1 MLRKGRKPMAK
12 NDFGG
17 MTLKQMIDMQDR
29 LAAAIE
35 EKRKEDREE
44 TKRAVEE
51 FAEKRGF
58 SVTDLFGA
66 TGRKKG
72 GKVAVKYIN
81 PENRSETWTGRGRT
95 PRWLAEKLK
104 KGAKIDQFE
113 I

>member
-1 MLRKGRKPMAK
+1 MLRRGRKTMAK
-12 NDFGG
+12 NDFAG
-17 MTLKQMIDMQDR
+17 MTLKQMIDMQDK
-29 LAAAIE
+29 LAVAIE
-35 EKRKEDREE
+35 EKRKGEREE
-44 TKRAVEE
+44 TRRAVEE

>member
-1 MLRKGRKPMAK
+1 MLRKGRNPMAK
-12 NDFGG
+12 NDFVG
-17 MTLKQMIDMQDR
+17 MTLKQMLDMQGK
-29 LAAAIE
+29 LAVAIE
-35 EKRKEDREE
+35 EKRKEEREE

-66 TGRKKG
+66 GGRKKG

-104 KGAKIDQFE
+104 KGAKIEQFE

>member
-12 NDFGG
+12 NDFSG
-17 MTLKQMIDMQDR
+17 MTLKQMIDMHER
-29 LAAAIE
+29 LGAAIE
-35 EKRKEDREE
+35 DKRKEDRDETRRALEE
-44 TKRAVEE
+44 L
-51 FAEKRGF
+51 AEKRGF
-58 SVTDLFGA
+58 SVSDLFGSA
-66 TGRKKG
+66 GRKKG

>member
-1 MLRKGRKPMAK
+1 MAK
-12 NDFGG
+12 NDFSG

-29 LAAAIE
+29 LAAAVE

>member
-1 MLRKGRKPMAK
+1 MAK

>member
-12 NDFGG
+12 NDFSG

-29 LAAAIE
+29 LAAAVE